1 MNEGNGPKKQVCFGY
16 LTLLLTVLG
25 MLIGVWKF
33 TTEQSNQTKLEHSLL
48 ARESRIE
55 FERKLWQQKVDTYA
69 KIADLAGRIATQV
82 ENADA
87 LPKLEQEFLGLYWG
101 TMVLVEDENV
111 ATRMKEFVQ
120 EIRDFQSGWS
130 NVERVKKRAYQLV
143 YACRESSE
151 KTWKAIKS
159 LREPVN

>member
-1 MNEGNGPKKQVCFGY
+1 MNEGTERKWQVCLGY

-25 MLIGVWKF
+25 MVAGIWKF
-33 TTEQSNQTKLEHSLL
+33 TSEQSNQTKLEHSLL
-48 ARESRIE
+48 SRESRIE
-55 FERKLWQQKVDTYA
+55 FERKHWQQQVDTYT
-69 KIADLAGRIATQV
+69 KIADVAGRIATQV

-87 LPKLEQEFLGLYWG
+87 LPKLEQEFLSLYWG

-120 EIRDFQSGWS
+120 EIRDFQSEWS
-130 NVERVKKRAYQLV
+130 NAERVKKRAYQLV

-151 KTWKAIKS
+151 KTWKTIKS
-159 LREPVN
+159 LREPVD